1 MHWSNRRV
9 YAFVL
14 LFVAVAVV
22 VVSSRYFILSWRE
35 DSAGR
40 FLFIESR
47 TIIEAQVLEGKWGRL
62 IDFPHYQYDVSM
74 GRIEYSEQPYDLERL
89 IAVYG
94 SFLTYRPAEG
104 ISSSYP
110 IGGISSCLYPIYSTP
125 CTACNDTSIIE
136 SIDKDGTVHI
146 VYESKEIV
154 LSPNQRW
161 QIQNETIEHFKD
173 ALVKFKQTVTIENLG
188 FWKKTNLVCRISRS
202 LSVPPA
208 SKDATI
214 QRPTR
219 SHQLQILNA
228 AKASAMSHQ
237 SNRNSGCRTLSSVR
251 GPAAGHLFL
260 NILRSN
266 TCPTMS
272 NTVLNST
279 MTTSGANS
287 IKQKNETNCIRIMRG

>member
-1 MHWSNRRV
+1 VGVASAG
-9 YAFVL
+9 YLIL
-14 LFVAVAVV
+14 LG
-22 VVSSRYFILSWRE
+22 RE

-47 TIIEAQVLEGKWGRL
+47 TIVEAQVLEGKWGRL
-62 IDFPHYQYDVSM
+62 VDFPHYQYDVSM

-94 SFLTYRPAEG
+94 SLLAYRPAEG
-104 ISSSYP
+104 TASSYP
-110 IGGISSCLYPIYSTP
+110 IGGISSCLYPIYSIP
-125 CTACNDTSIIE
+125 CTACDDTSIIE
-136 SIDKDGTVHI
+136 SIDRDGTVRI
-146 VYESKEIV
+146 IYESKEIV

-161 QIQNETIEHFKD
+161 QVQNETIEHFKD

-202 LSVPPA
+202 LSVPPV

-228 AKASAMSHQ
+228 AKASAMCQKSGRNHQ
-237 SNRNSGCRTLSSVR
+237 DAE
-251 GPAAGHLFL
+251 P
-260 NILRSN
+260 
-266 TCPTMS
+266 CP
-272 NTVLNST
+272 L
-279 MTTSGANS
+279 
-287 IKQKNETNCIRIMRG
+287 